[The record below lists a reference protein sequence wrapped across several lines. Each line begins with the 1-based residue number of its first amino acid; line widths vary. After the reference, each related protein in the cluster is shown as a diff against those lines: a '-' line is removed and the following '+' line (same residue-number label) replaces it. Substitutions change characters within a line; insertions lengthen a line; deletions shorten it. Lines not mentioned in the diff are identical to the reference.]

1 MKIRGRNLKLRLYGL
16 RNIPSNIKRARYFRG
31 HGVHSP
37 FVYAIV
43 RQVFMCSKLYDGSA
57 TDLYDALL
65 SCGIA
70 KRRAIQLQ
78 NLVSHCRYERYAID
92 CPLEQIAEYDM
103 VIATTAVCPEELA
116 QMATKACEV
125 KCTLCIMSPSR
136 DKARDRA
143 CQAIVA
149 AHKCTTVD
157 NRGYLLIFNNHL
169 PKQKFRL

>member
-1 MKIRGRNLKLRLYGL
+1 MKITGRNIKRRLYGL
-16 RNIPSNIKRARYFRG
+16 RNIPANIKRARHFRG

-43 RQVFMCSKLYDGSA
+43 RQVFMCSALYDDSA

-65 SCGIA
+65 SRGVV

-78 NLVSHCRYERYAID
+78 NLMTHCRYQSFAID
-92 CPLEQIAEYDM
+92 CSMEQMQGVDM
-103 VIATTAVCPEELA
+103 VVATLDVAADELSK
-116 QMATKACEV
+116 MAEV
-125 KCTLCIMSPSR
+125 ARQINCTLCVISPSFDKNR
-136 DKARDRA
+136 DKACR
-143 CQAIVA
+143 AIVA
-149 AHKCTTVD
+149 AHQCTSID